1 MEILLIIIS
10 ILLIAIVI
18 LQSNKAESASS
29 AILGGND
36 ELFAH
41 RKERG
46 SGRQHPGVRRPVSE
60 RDALPGVGSGGPGRH
75 HRRGLRR
82 QHLQ

>member
-46 SGRQHPGVRRPVSE
+46 SELMITRLTAVLGAIFFIVCIVME
-60 RDALPGVGSGGPGRH
+60 FI
-75 HRRGLRR
+75 
-82 QHLQ
+82 

>member
-18 LQSNKAESASS
+18 LQSNKAESASC

-46 SGRQHPGVRRPVSE
+46 SELMITRLTAILGAIFFIVCIVME
-60 RDALPGVGSGGPGRH
+60 FM
-75 HRRGLRR
+75 
-82 QHLQ
+82 

>member
-41 RKERG
+41 RKDRG
-46 SGRQHPGVRRPVSE
+46 SELIITRLTAILGAIFFIVCLIMEFV
-60 RDALPGVGSGGPGRH
+60 
-75 HRRGLRR
+75 
-82 QHLQ
+82 